1 MTEAALGN
9 QVLIFLAA
17 FHAAPLLALTAAV
30 LIAWFIFALSDAP
43 SPLAMFLT
51 VLLLLTF
58 GIQAALLLSPA
69 FSGGW

>member
-30 LIAWFIFALSDAP
+30 LIACFIFALSDAP
-43 SPLAMFLT
+43 YPSAMFVT

-58 GIQAALLLSPA
+58 GIRAALLLSPA

>member
-9 QVLIFLAA
+9 QVLIFMAT
-17 FHAAPLLALTAAV
+17 FHADPLLALTAAV
-30 LIAWFIFALSDAP
+30 LIAWLIFVLSDAP
-43 SPLAMFLT
+43 SALAVFVT

-58 GIQAALLLSPA
+58 GIQAALLLAPA

>member
-1 MTEAALGN
+1 MTKAGLGY

-17 FHAAPLLALTAAV
+17 FHADPLLTFTAAV
-30 LIAWFIFALSDAP
+30 LIAWFIFALSDPP
-43 SPLAMFLT
+43 SPFAMFVT